1 MGMRKR
7 VVCLHAGC
15 GSHQGHL
22 PEVQTA
28 LRVLVDEMATGT
40 FATR

>member
-28 LRVLVDEMATGT
+28 LRIGEMATGT